1 MAAKPLKLKRE
12 RAKTVVRSARFTTS
26 AQVLIDHDINHLD
39 QPFTYGL
46 PDDLKERVLVGSRV
60 VVPFKNEEREGI
72 VLELI
77 ENQLSPNKPI
87 IRTMNQSAYSAD
99 ALKFAGEVA
108 SRYASSVVK
117 ILRYIPE
124 GRGSE

>member
-46 PDDLKERVLVGSRV
+46 PDDLKEKVLVGSRV

-87 IRTMNQSAYSAD
+87 
-99 ALKFAGEVA
+99 
-108 SRYASSVVK
+108 
-117 ILRYIPE
+117 
-124 GRGSE
+124 